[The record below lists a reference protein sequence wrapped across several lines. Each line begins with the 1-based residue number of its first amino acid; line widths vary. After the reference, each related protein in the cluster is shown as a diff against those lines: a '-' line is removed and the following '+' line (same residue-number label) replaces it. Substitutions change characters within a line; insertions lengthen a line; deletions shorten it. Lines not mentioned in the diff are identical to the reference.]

1 MFKQLIISVKIF
13 TGMIIEKLLSMII
26 LELLC

>member
-1 MFKQLIISVKIF
+1 MFKQLIISRKII